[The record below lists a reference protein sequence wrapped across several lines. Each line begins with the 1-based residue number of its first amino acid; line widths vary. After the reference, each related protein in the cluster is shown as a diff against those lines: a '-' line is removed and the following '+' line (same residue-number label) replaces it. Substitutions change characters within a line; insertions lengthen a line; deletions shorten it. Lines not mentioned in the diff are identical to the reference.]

1 MPKFRVT
8 ATQMTYLEIEVEAD
22 NAQEALE
29 IGRNTDGGDF
39 QETGL
44 GDWTVNGAF
53 EVTL

>member
-8 ATQMTYLEIEVEAD
+8 ATQMTYLEIEVD

-29 IGRNTDGGDF
+29 IGRNTDGCDF

-44 GDWTVNGAF
+44 GDWTVNDAF